1 MEYLIHLFKKAL
13 KSAIITIFLIA
24 VTWITLYELTDFDT
38 VKNYFWTGLAVCAAN
53 TMIANLRKHRIENLL
68 QLQGNWIVMAGVV
81 LVLYHAG
88 FVAAAVFSAAAI
100 FALPFFGATVYEG
113 IVGLSL
119 LITLARIIP

>member
-1 MEYLIHLFKKAL
+1 MEFFIYLFKRAL
-13 KSAIITIFLIA
+13 KSTIITIILIVA
-24 VTWITLYELTDFDT
+24 LWITLYELTDFDT

-68 QLQGNWIVMAGVV
+68 QIQGVWIIMAGVV

-88 FVAAAVFSAAAI
+88 FVAAAVFTAASF

-113 IVGLSL
+113 IVGLTL
-119 LITLARIIP
+119 LITLARMI